1 MNMAILN
8 RWNDEFERLLFP
20 VQKQSQGDRGGGDKN
35 TEEKGQ
41 EKGSKE

>member
-1 MNMAILN
+1 MAILN

-20 VQKQSQGDRGGGDKN
+20 IQKQSPGGRGSRHKD
-35 TEEKGQ
+35 TEKEWQ